1 MGRDRVRGIIW
12 DGQRLF
18 MTDRLEV
25 RAPGKGEVKVRV
37 LASGICHSDLN
48 MIDAGMIG
56 TPVVLGHEAAG
67 VVAELGDGVSGLAIG
82 DAVMVGTQTP
92 CGHCRE
98 CERDEPANC
107 DETWGFVPG
116 QPFRLEGQPV
126 YSFANVSSFAGEIVV
141 KATQLYPTQ
150 NLPPEQAAL
159 IGCAVS
165 TGFCAAQTLGRVR
178 SGDRVAVIG
187 VGGIGVNAIQGARLA
202 GASVL
207 AVDLNPAKEAVARGF
222 GADRFVLSE
231 RGQGAQALAAALQA
245 EAAPIDVVVE
255 CSGAPVAIEAALHA
269 VKRGGRV
276 VLVGMTSPGASVP
289 LGLDAMLSGREIVSV
304 MNGGARP
311 EQDYP
316 RLIELARTRQIDLE
330 SQVSQ
335 VWPLDQFE
343 EAIAALRAGT
353 VTRAVLDHTA

>member
-1 MGRDRVRGIIW
+1 MRGIIW
-12 DGQRLF
+12 DGKRLF
-18 MTDRLEV
+18 ATDRLEV
-25 RAPGKGEVKVRV
+25 RAPGRGEVKVRV

-48 MIDAGMIG
+48 MMDGGHIG

-67 VVAELGDGVSGLAIG
+67 VVAELGEGVTGLAVG
-82 DAVMVGTQTP
+82 DAVTVGTQTP

-116 QPFRLEGQPV
+116 QPFRLDGQPV
-126 YSFANVSSFAGEIVV
+126 YSFANVSSFAEEIVV
-141 KATQLYPTQ
+141 KASQLYRAEG
-150 NLPPEQAAL
+150 LPPEQAAL

-178 SGDRVAVIG
+178 AGDRVAVIG

-202 GASVL
+202 GGDVL
-207 AVDLNPAKEAVARGF
+207 AVDLNPAKEAVARQF
-222 GADRFVLSE
+222 GADTFVLSA
-231 RGQGAQALAAALQA
+231 RGQSPQELAAAMRDTA
-245 EAAPIDVVVE
+245 SPIDVIIE
-255 CSGAPVAIEAALHA
+255 CSGAPVAIEAAFHA

-276 VLVGMTSPGASVP
+276 VLVGMTSPGTSVS
-289 LGLDAMLSGREIVSV
+289 LGLDGMLAGREIVST

-316 RLIELARTRQIDLE
+316 RLIELARTRQIDLQ

-335 VWPLDQFE
+335 VWPMAQFE
-343 EAIAALRAGT
+343 DAIAALREGR

>member
-1 MGRDRVRGIIW
+1 MRGIIW
-12 DGQRLF
+12 DGKRLF
-18 MTDRLEV
+18 TTDRLEV
-25 RAPGKGEVKVRV
+25 RAPGRGEVKVRV

-48 MIDAGMIG
+48 MMDAGLIG

-67 VVAELGDGVSGLAIG
+67 VVAELGEGVSGLALG

-107 DETWGFVPG
+107 DETWGFVPS
-116 QPFRLEGQPV
+116 QPFRLDGEPV
-126 YSFANVSSFAGEIVV
+126 YSFANVSSFAEEIVV
-141 KATQLYPTQ
+141 KASQLYKTQ
-150 NLPPEQAAL
+150 DIPPQQAAL
-159 IGCAVS
+159 IACAVS
-165 TGFCAAQTLGRVR
+165 TGFCAAQNLGRVR
-178 SGDRVAVIG
+178 TGDRVAVIG
-187 VGGIGVNAIQGARLA
+187 IGGIGVNAIQGARLS

-207 AVDLNPAKEAVARGF
+207 AVDLNPAKEEVARSF
-222 GADRFVLSE
+222 GADRFVLSA
-231 RGQGAQALAAALQA
+231 RGQSSQELAAAMQA
-245 EAAPIDVVVE
+245 EAAAGDGLPIDVIVE
-255 CSGAPVAIEAALHA
+255 CSGAPVAIEAAIHA

-289 LGLDAMLSGREIVSV
+289 LGLDAVLSGREIVSV

-311 EQDYP
+311 EVDYP
-316 RLIELARTRQIDLE
+316 RLIELARSRQIDLE

-335 VWPLDQFE
+335 VWPLEQFE
-343 EAIAALRAGT
+343 DAITALRTGA